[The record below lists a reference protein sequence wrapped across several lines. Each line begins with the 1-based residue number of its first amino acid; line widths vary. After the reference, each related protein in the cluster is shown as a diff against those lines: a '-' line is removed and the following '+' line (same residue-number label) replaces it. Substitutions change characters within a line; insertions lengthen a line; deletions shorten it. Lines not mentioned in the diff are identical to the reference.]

1 MRAMFLASAGV
12 VALLLAGP
20 AAALPKDFKAQ
31 ADAIVAAS
39 AAADGPGIQVAVS
52 EHGRVVYTAERGMAD
67 IAAKRPITA
76 ATLFRIG
83 SITKQFA
90 SAVLLQMVGEGKVAL
105 DDPLAKF
112 LPTFPGAQGIT
123 VRQLLNHTSG
133 IQSYTD
139 IPGWMVEANTAKPY
153 STEQLIAVFRDRPPV
168 RKPGEAWAY
177 NNSGY
182 VLVGAIIEAV
192 AKRPW
197 HEEVARRLTGPN
209 RLGSIRYFNDPAATA
224 AMATGYS
231 GADAKASVA
240 QKIDMSVAS
249 AAGALIGTAT
259 DLTRWDDALH
269 RGKVLSAPL
278 YAQMAAPTKLPDGRT
293 EAYGFGL
300 IPGKVRGLPS
310 IGHSGGIFGFL
321 SDTLYLSGPNI
332 SVAVLVNSDTPQSG
346 PGAVSRKLAALAA
359 GKPYPVFTPRPLDK
373 AVVQPFLGTYKIR
386 GEDRVLKIDGDELVW
401 QRSDGRTALIPVG
414 DGRYSMGKAGLSWM
428 VLGRDAAGT
437 PQVTMFDD
445 GENVDGALA
454 RTGPVPTEAAT
465 VAVPAATLAR
475 YVGSYTA
482 PIGKVTIAQGATGL
496 TVQFVGQPALAL
508 RPVSATEFEVEKVMA
523 RVRFVEEGGRIVRLE
538 IAQGGQTLPA
548 TRD

>member
-1 MRAMFLASAGV
+1 MGVGSAAV

-76 ATLFRIG
+76 ATGFRIG

-112 LPTFPGAQGIT
+112 VPGFPGAQGIT

-139 IPGWMVEANTAKPY
+139 IPGWMVEANTARPY
-153 STEQLIAVFRDRPPV
+153 STEQLIAVFKDLPPV
-168 RKPGEAWAY
+168 TKPGVAWAY

-209 RLGSIRYFNDPAATA
+209 GLDSIRYSNDPAVG
-224 AMATGYS
+224 AMATGYA
-231 GADAKASVA
+231 GADAKAPVA
-240 QKIDMSVAS
+240 TRIDMSVPS

-269 RGKVLSAPL
+269 RGKVLGAPL
-278 YAQMAAPTKLPDGRT
+278 YAQMAAPTKMPDGRT

-321 SDTLYLSGPNI
+321 SDTLYLSGPDI
-332 SVAVLVNSDTPQSG
+332 SVAVLVNSDQPQRG
-346 PGAVSRKLAALAA
+346 PGAVARKLAALAA
-359 GKPYPVFTPRPLDK
+359 GRPYPVFTPQPLDK
-373 AVVQPFLGTYKIR
+373 AAVEPFLGTYRIR
-386 GEDRVLKIDGDELVW
+386 GEDRVLNVVKDELTW
-401 QRSDGRTALIPVG
+401 QRSHGATALIPVG
-414 DGRYSMGKAGLSWM
+414 DGRYSMGKAGLSWI
-428 VLGRDAAGT
+428 VLGRDAAGQ

-445 GENVDGALA
+445 GENVDGALP
-454 RTGPVPTEAAT
+454 RTGPVPPETAT
-465 VAVPAATLAR
+465 IAVPAATLAR

-482 PIGKVTIAQGATGL
+482 PIGKVTVARGADGL
-496 TVQFVGQPALAL
+496 TVQLTGQPALGL
-508 RPVSATEFEVEKVMA
+508 RAVSVTEFEVEKVMA
-523 RVRFVEEGGRIVRLE
+523 RVRFVEEGGRVVRLD